1 MLYMPRSGRPG
12 RFRRALAA
20 AGALAVAFFCAG
32 PGEAFDVKK
41 IEAGVFKIYTE
52 RKNGMGT
59 GTGFLVN
66 GRRILVTN
74 FHVVVDGEKFYI
86 GYRDGRDGRL
96 VEARVIDRRSHIDLA
111 VLEAYEDLP
120 GRPLTLGDYEPE
132 KLTNVVAIGFPGV
145 ADVMKPGAIHT
156 RPELFA
162 AMKEPSGFD
171 STITPGMVS
180 RIYSATNTALTQTQV
195 LNARTVQHNAPI
207 NPGNSG
213 GPLVDE
219 CGAVVG
225 VNSFSPKGAQGVF
238 FSIHSAE
245 VIRFLRELNIAYAS
259 VGKTCLM
266 ASLSGGGGLVL
277 PIMIGMAV
285 TLAIVAVVF
294 AWRGGAAVGA
304 VGQYMSRRLTG
315 IRKRGEE
322 DIADHRPAQR
332 ELPRHAPS
340 PAALASTAAAL
351 ALQPSGGG
359 SPFALEV
366 GKTVVV
372 GRGRQCGIIIND
384 ETVSSSHARLEPDT
398 KGSQVTVADLNSSNG
413 TFLNGKRI
421 TNGVASVGDAVR
433 FGSAE
438 YKLVAGTVVGG
449 KAGYSV
455 APGWMLSGFDTRG
468 RALQFELRPQT
479 ANGQAVDGKSWT
491 IGRDRNRAQFI
502 IDDDSVSGAHAQ
514 ITYEARQGLTLRDL
528 GSTNGTKIDGAPLGS
543 RAIALSDTGQEI
555 TFGAAKLRLS
565 RLIR

>member
-1 MLYMPRSGRPG
+1 MLYMPRSGRRG
-12 RFRRALAA
+12 RFCRALAA
-20 AGALAVAFFCAG
+20 AAALAVAVFCTQGAQ
-32 PGEAFDVKK
+32 AFDVKK
-41 IEAGVFKIYTE
+41 IESGVYKIYTE

-74 FHVVVDGEKFYI
+74 FHVVVDGEKFYV

-96 VEARVIDRRSHIDLA
+96 VEARVVDRRSHIDLA
-111 VLEAYEDLP
+111 VLETYEDLP
-120 GRPLTLGDYEPE
+120 GRPLTIGDYEPE
-132 KLTNVVAIGFPGV
+132 KLTNVVAIGFPGA
-145 ADVMKPGAIHT
+145 ADVMKPGAIHNRT
-156 RPELFA
+156 ELFA
-162 AMKEPSGFD
+162 AMKEPSGLD

-266 ASLSGGGGLVL
+266 GSLSGGSGLVL

-285 TLAIVAVVF
+285 TLAVVAVLF

-304 VGQYMSRRLTG
+304 VGQYVSRRFTG
-315 IRKRGEE
+315 IRKREGDDPER
-322 DIADHRPAQR
+322 RPAKR
-332 ELPRHAPS
+332 ELPRHAAP
-340 PAALASTAAAL
+340 PANLAATAAAL
-351 ALQPSGGG
+351 ALQPSAGG

-366 GKTVVV
+366 GKTVVI
-372 GRGRQCGIIIND
+372 GRGRQCGIILND
-384 ETVSSSHARLEPDT
+384 DTVSSNHARLEPDI
-398 KGSQVTVADLNSSNG
+398 KGNQVTIADLNSSNG
-413 TFLNGKRI
+413 TYLNGKRI
-421 TNGVASVGDAVR
+421 TNAVANVGDLLR

-438 YKLVAGTVVGG
+438 FKLTAGTLVAG
-449 KAGYSV
+449 KAGYSA

-468 RALQFELRPQT
+468 RALQFELRPQ
-479 ANGQAVDGKSWT
+479 AENGRAVDGKTWT
-491 IGRDRNRAQFI
+491 IGRDRNRAQFV

-543 RAIALSDTGQEI
+543 RAVSLSDTGQEI

>member
-1 MLYMPRSGRPG
+1 MLYMPRSGRHG
-12 RFRRALAA
+12 RFCRALVAA
-20 AGALAVAFFCAG
+20 AALVAGVLCARGA
-32 PGEAFDVKK
+32 EAFDVKK
-41 IEAGVFKIYTE
+41 IESGVYKIYTE

-74 FHVVVDGEKFYI
+74 FHVVVDGEKFYV
-86 GYRDGRDGRL
+86 GYRDGRDGKL
-96 VEARVIDRRSHIDLA
+96 VEARVVDRRSHVDLA
-111 VLEAYEDLP
+111 VLETYEDLP
-120 GRPLTLGDYEPE
+120 GRPLTIGDYEPE
-132 KLTNVVAIGFPGV
+132 KLTNVVAIGFPGA

-156 RPELFA
+156 RTELFA
-162 AMKEPSGFD
+162 AMKEPSGLD

-266 ASLSGGGGLVL
+266 GSLSGGSGLVL

-285 TLAIVAVVF
+285 TLAVVAVLF

-304 VGQYMSRRLTG
+304 VGQYVSRRFTG
-315 IRKRGEE
+315 IRKREGDDPER
-322 DIADHRPAQR
+322 RPAKR
-332 ELPRHAPS
+332 ELPRHAAP
-340 PAALASTAAAL
+340 PANLAATAAAL
-351 ALQPSGGG
+351 ALQPSAGG

-366 GKTVVV
+366 GKTVVI
-372 GRGRQCGIIIND
+372 GRGRQCGIILND
-384 ETVSSSHARLEPDT
+384 DTVSSNHARLEPDI
-398 KGSQVTVADLNSSNG
+398 KGNQVTIADLNSSNG
-413 TFLNGKRI
+413 TYLNGKRI
-421 TNGVASVGDAVR
+421 TNAVANVGDLLR

-438 YKLVAGTVVGG
+438 FKLTAGTLVAG
-449 KAGYSV
+449 KAGYSA

-468 RALQFELRPQT
+468 RALQFELRPQ
-479 ANGQAVDGKSWT
+479 AENGRAVDGKTWT
-491 IGRDRNRAQFI
+491 IGRDRNRAQFV

-543 RAIALSDTGQEI
+543 RAVSLSDTGQEI